1 MNKRKII
8 GSIVIASGLILG
20 IKGIRDLTFQSD
32 VNLSTQWMFG
42 EPNEMQMTFARNGQ
56 AYQDE
61 VKALGTIETVIAG
74 VLVTTGAVVLI
85 K

>member
-1 MNKRKII
+1 MSKKKII
-8 GSIVIASGLILG
+8 GTTIIASAMLLG
-20 IKGIRDLTFQSD
+20 VKGVRDITLKSD

-42 EPNEMQMTFARNGQ
+42 EPNEIQMTFARNGQ

-61 VKALGTIETVIAG
+61 MRSIGTIETVLAG
-74 VLVTTGAVVLI
+74 VLLTTGIVCI

>member
-1 MNKRKII
+1 MNKKKLI
-8 GSIVIASGLILG
+8 GSILIAFGLILR

-32 VNLSTQWMFG
+32 VNLSTQWIFG
-42 EPNEMQMTFARNGQ
+42 EPNEIQMTFARNGQ

-61 VKALGTIETVIAG
+61 VKTLGTIETVIAG
-74 VLVTTGAVVLI
+74 VLLSTGAVVLI